1 MTLLR
6 ALAVVALLAGAAA
19 CDKDKEV
26 DPPAELVDIQPT
38 VPVQRVWSTSVGG
51 GGEKL
56 RLALALAE
64 QDGTVFAAAR
74 NGRVRAIDAA
84 TGRTRWQADTKLE
97 LSAGPGVGDGL
108 VVVGTN
114 GGRLVALDAAGGQQR
129 WAAQMSGEVLATP
142 LVADGRV
149 VWRAE

>member
-1 MTLLR
+1 MILPR
-6 ALAVVALLAGAAA
+6 ALVVIALLVGVAA

-26 DPPAELVDIQPT
+26 DPPAELVDIEAT
-38 VPVQRVWSTSVGG
+38 VPVQSVWSTGIGG

-64 QDGTVFAAAR
+64 QDGTIFAAAR

-84 TGRTRWQADTKLE
+84 TGRTRWQTDTKLE

-108 VVVGTN
+108 VVVV
-114 GGRLVALDAAGGQQR
+114 GRPVLIFAMCHTPFIPSPF
-129 WAAQMSGEVLATP
+129 MSPGLESP
-142 LVADGRV
+142 
-149 VWRAE
+149 E